1 MLSASPNPQQANLF
15 LSAMMEQLNP
25 SHPLLQLAKKIP
37 WQMLETEFSALYAK
51 CGKPAKPIRLMVG
64 LSILK
69 HLDNL
74 SDEALMRAWETNP
87 YYQAF
92 CGEVIFQWKFPCDAS
107 DMSYFRQRIGS
118 AGFEKIFA
126 VSIIIHGEQVKEPEV
141 CIDTTVQE
149 KSTTFPT
156 DAKLYRKVHA
166 RCLKLA
172 RQHGIKLQRT
182 YLKEAQQLKREVA
195 YATPKNKR
203 RTIRKAT
210 RRLRT
215 IAGRV
220 LREIERNLPAAAQ
233 TTEQENIA
241 LYQRALNQKRGDKNK
256 LYSLHEPHIY
266 CMSKGKE
273 HKPYEF
279 GIKAAITK
287 TKDSNII
294 VGALAFDKNEHDSKL
309 LTRILEQVQRL
320 SENTPTVALCD
331 RGFRGVKSVGETDI
345 LIPQHKDKS
354 ADEKEQ
360 QKQSERFRK
369 RAGIEPVIGHL
380 KTDHRMNRNFLA
392 GKLGDQINVLMAAA
406 GFNFRKWLRCF
417 IALIWNRFIRIKS
430 DLLAG
435 NPFRLAWI

>member
-1 MLSASPNPQQANLF
+1 MLSESPNPHQGHLF
-15 LSAMMEQLNP
+15 LSPLMEQLDP
-25 SHPLLQLAKKIP
+25 SHPLLQLAKQIP
-37 WQMLETEFSALYAK
+37 WQVLDTEFRPLYAWR
-51 CGKPAKPIRLMVG
+51 GKPAKPIRLMVG

-69 HLDNL
+69 HLENL
-74 SDEALMRAWETNP
+74 SDEALLRAWETNP

-92 CGEVIFQWKFPCDAS
+92 CGEVIFQWKFPCDPS

-118 AGFEKIFA
+118 AGFEKILA
-126 VSIIIHGEQVKEPEV
+126 VSIVIHGAQAIETEV

-172 RQHGIKLQRT
+172 RQHGLKLTRT

-203 RTIRKAT
+203 RTIQRAT
-210 RRLRT
+210 RRLRI

-220 LREIERNLPAAAQ
+220 LREITRILPAAA
-233 TTEQENIA
+233 TATEQENIA
-241 LYQRALNQKRGDKNK
+241 LYRRALSQNRHDKNK

-279 GIKAAITK
+279 GIKVAITK

-309 LTRILEQVQRL
+309 LVRVLEQVQRL
-320 SENTPTVALCD
+320 SAHTPTVALCD
-331 RGFRGVKSVGETDI
+331 RGFRGVKTVGETAV

-360 QKQSERFRK
+360 QKQRERFRK

-417 IALIWNRFIRIKS
+417 IAWIQAGIIRQNS
-430 DLLAG
+430 AC
-435 NPFRLAWI
+435 